1 MGPGAK
7 RIKIRWG
14 GDGVGSEAHLNQ
26 VGWRWGRKRSASKSG
41 WVAMG
46 PGKTTPAVIGRVV
59 HAQPEGLVTATSG
72 GMAIHTGCG
81 WVRRGLA
88 GHRTV
93 RRPQP

>member
-1 MGPGAK
+1 
-7 RIKIRWG
+7 
-14 GDGVGSEAHLNQ
+14 
-26 VGWRWGRKRSASKSG
+26 
-41 WVAMG
+41 MG
-46 PGKTTPAVIGRVV
+46 PGKTTLTVAGRVV
-59 HAQPEGLVTATSG
+59 HAEPGGLVTAKSG